1 MPKSP
6 NKLEFLTENDWV
18 LLSSIATRL
27 KFKLGQ
33 EIIREGAPG
42 EMIYIIRSGTASV
55 ELAGSREGKPIAVLI
70 EDDICGEIAFLDGGR
85 TTASVVAKEELVEV
99 DAISAKELLRLF
111 DDFSGLSAR
120 FYRSLAV
127 ALARRLRETSRQLA
141 RT

>member
-18 LLSSIATRL
+18 LLKSVATRL
-27 KFKLGQ
+27 KFKLGE

-42 EMIYIIRSGTASV
+42 ETIYIIRSGTAAV
-55 ELAGSREGKPIAVLI
+55 ELAGSRERKPIAVLV

-85 TTASVVAKEELVEV
+85 TTASVIAKEEDVEV
-99 DAISAKELLRLF
+99 DAISAGDLRRLF
-111 DDFSGLSAR
+111 DAFSGLSAR

-141 RT
+141 RS